1 MQAAQR
7 RTAHQHSC
15 FCRVCRFHGV
25 VVCHNVSK
33 RRPFKSCGADSFGH
47 RLLGWRTYSER
58 RIQRERTQYTIWCSA
73 ACGTLAGVGFFS
85 ELAVLVACVLVTHCL
100 FRPLC
105 HFIETKFEGAASLT
119 VKVEC
124 DKESLDAVR
133 NIITNTLLFGEAR
146 VNELFYKEAD
156 GVFVV
161 FCDFEARGDDRT
173 LSELIIRRL
182 QAHAGVIS
190 AGWYRRELR
199 GGEL

>member
-1 MQAAQR
+1 MRGLNTAA
-7 RTAHQHSC
+7 
-15 FCRVCRFHGV
+15 
-25 VVCHNVSK
+25 
-33 RRPFKSCGADSFGH
+33 
-47 RLLGWRTYSER
+47 
-58 RIQRERTQYTIWCSA
+58 TIWCSA

-190 AGWYRRELR
+190 AGWHRRELR